1 MSDVE
6 ENIKEKAQEL
16 REKLRHHNYNYF
28 VKDDPQ
34 ISDQQYDQ
42 LMQNLI
48 ELETKYPA
56 LKTDDS
62 PTQRVGGQ
70 PIDEFSKVEHD
81 QPLLSLAKSFSAEEL
96 REFDQRVKK
105 EISEEFEYV
114 VELKIDG
121 LSASLLYEHGQLVQG
136 ATRGNGEIGEDVT
149 HNLKTVGSIPLN
161 LEQDI
166 DLEVRGEVYLPKDKF
181 MELNQQR
188 EEKEQST
195 FANPRNAA
203 AGTLR
208 QLDPTVAA
216 KRPLDIFIYD
226 SAYITG
232 QEFDKHSQ
240 RLNYLTELGFKVNPN
255 REVYTDIEE
264 VIDYCQSW
272 VAKRDDL
279 NYEIDGIVIKVNR
292 LDLRDKLG
300 STAKYPRWASAY
312 KFPAQQKETTIEDI
326 EVTVGRTGSLTPTAV
341 LDSILLD
348 GSVVS
353 RANLHNQDE
362 LDRKDVRIGDSAIVQ
377 KAGDIIPEVV
387 EVLPEKR
394 DGSEEKFVLPDEC
407 PVCGAKAIRLEGEAA
422 KRCTGGACPA
432 KLREEI
438 LHFVQ
443 RNAMNIEGV
452 GPALIDQLLT
462 EELVTDV
469 ADLYYLEQEE
479 LMALDRMAEKSSQNV
494 LSALENSKDN
504 SLAQVIYGLG
514 IRYVGSR
521 VAQVLAQNFADIDEI
536 IAADEEDLVGVDEIG
551 PKIAEMVRTYFSEEQ
566 NLEII
571 EKLKAAG
578 INFESEVQE
587 REAALE
593 GKKFVLT
600 GSLDDFTRKE
610 ATAEITKLGG
620 RVTSSISGAT
630 DYLVVGANPGS
641 KYDQAQELETTILN
655 EEEFKEII
663 ER

>member
-1 MSDVE
+1 
-6 ENIKEKAQEL
+6 
-16 REKLRHHNYNYF
+16 
-28 VKDDPQ
+28 
-34 ISDQQYDQ
+34 
-42 LMQNLI
+42 
-48 ELETKYPA
+48 
-56 LKTDDS
+56 
-62 PTQRVGGQ
+62 
-70 PIDEFSKVEHD
+70 
-81 QPLLSLAKSFSAEEL
+81 
-96 REFDQRVKK
+96 
-105 EISEEFEYV
+105 
-114 VELKIDG
+114 
-121 LSASLLYEHGQLVQG
+121 
-136 ATRGNGEIGEDVT
+136 
-149 HNLKTVGSIPLN
+149 
-161 LEQDI
+161 
-166 DLEVRGEVYLPKDKF
+166 
-181 MELNQQR
+181 
-188 EEKEQST
+188 
-195 FANPRNAA
+195 
-203 AGTLR
+203 
-208 QLDPTVAA
+208 
-216 KRPLDIFIYD
+216 
-226 SAYITG
+226 
-232 QEFDKHSQ
+232 
-240 RLNYLTELGFKVNPN
+240 
-255 REVYTDIEE
+255 
-264 VIDYCQSW
+264 
-272 VAKRDDL
+272 
-279 NYEIDGIVIKVNR
+279 
-292 LDLRDKLG
+292 
-300 STAKYPRWASAY
+300 
-312 KFPAQQKETTIEDI
+312 
-326 EVTVGRTGSLTPTAV
+326 
-341 LDSILLD
+341 
-348 GSVVS
+348 
-353 RANLHNQDE
+353 
-362 LDRKDVRIGDSAIVQ
+362 
-377 KAGDIIPEVV
+377 
-387 EVLPEKR
+387 
-394 DGSEEKFVLPDEC
+394 
-407 PVCGAKAIRLEGEAA
+407 
-422 KRCTGGACPA
+422 
-432 KLREEI
+432 
-438 LHFVQ
+438 
-443 RNAMNIEGV
+443 MNIEGV